1 MKVFLSSGTQPVRF
15 TSWQLKSERNAREV
29 SKAYTILQRNDVWAV
44 TFWKLN
50 IFFSFLNFSFF
61 LFKLQS
67 LRRLGIYVN
76 NQFVILRKKTR
87 IAPKFALTK
96 SVDTARYFSR

>member
-15 TSWQLKSERNAREV
+15 TSRQLKSERNARQV

-50 IFFSFLNFSFF
+50 IFFSFSFF

-76 NQFVILRKKTR
+76 NQFVILRKKPESPQNLR
-87 IAPKFALTK
+87 
-96 SVDTARYFSR
+96 